1 MPFPRLSL
9 IVAVSAIGGCAVKP
23 SSMTAEVRDR
33 LPIRSA
39 TRVPARFEPQN
50 RALRLTPGD
59 TIEGSG
65 CVSPMVDPR
74 DGTEV
79 RFVFSTSYGDYEVP
93 AGRYGAGAGDLLRL
107 DCNTGRVIGIVRR

>member
-1 MPFPRLSL
+1 MIKASALAML
-9 IVAVSAIGGCAVKP
+9 LVASAISACVHTSAM
-23 SSMTAEVRDR
+23 SADVRDR
-33 LPIRSA
+33 LPIRRA
-39 TRVPARFEPQN
+39 TRAPARFEPQN

-59 TIEGSG
+59 TIAGPG

-93 AGRYGAGAGDLLRL
+93 AGRYGAGAGELLRL
-107 DCNTGRVIGIVRR
+107 DCNSGRVIGLVRR